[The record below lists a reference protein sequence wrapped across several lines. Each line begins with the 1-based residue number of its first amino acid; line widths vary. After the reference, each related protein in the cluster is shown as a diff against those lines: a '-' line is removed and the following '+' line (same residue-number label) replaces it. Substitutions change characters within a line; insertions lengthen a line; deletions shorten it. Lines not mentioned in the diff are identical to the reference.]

1 MIAHDLIELL
11 NESDELDYIEAKSAR
26 EVGKSILETIC
37 AFSNATGIGKGYILA
52 GVERH
57 MISTSE
63 YTYEPI
69 GITDTDQWQ
78 QDLASRCANEF
89 NRPVRPTISVELV
102 GGKQV
107 IVVEVAELARSAKPL
122 FFKAQGLPRGAW
134 IRVGS
139 TDQRCTEDD
148 LEAFYER
155 RDRFD
160 RIAVDY
166 TSIQDVDPVALN
178 RYRRLRGNVRPTAE
192 ELTYDDEELLTALN
206 CMVPD
211 GTGRLTVTGVLMF
224 GTTKIL
230 RREFPAQR
238 VDYIR
243 VPGNRWMEDPEN
255 RFTSIDMRGPLM
267 LMAYRATDAVF
278 DDLPKAFRLEGRNL
292 QAESVGL
299 PDQALREAV
308 VNALM
313 HRSYRVHSPLQLIRY
328 DNRVEITNAGFS
340 LKPESSLGQ
349 PGSVLRN
356 PSIAD
361 IFHDT
366 NLAETKGTGIR
377 AMRQLLQ
384 KAHLAPP
391 TYESNR
397 SNNTFTIRLLLHHFL
412 GRADLEWLATFE
424 EFQLNDA
431 QKQALIFVREVGAI
445 DNSTY
450 RQLSARS
457 AKLARIDLENL
468 CNKSLITK
476 KGKTRG
482 TYYIPGEQLK
492 TRVRTSQIG
501 NEASHI
507 SPEASQIGNEA
518 SYISGKKQPV
528 VDLSIKE
535 KILQDF
541 SSNLHRRVQALGPR
555 VSERRELIRLILDI
569 CSVTEWTLDEL
580 STLLK
585 RNRKGLFDN
594 YLSPLIDS
602 GQLEYKYPDMKRHPQ
617 QAYRTVQD

>member
-1 MIAHDLIELL
+1 
-11 NESDELDYIEAKSAR
+11 
-26 EVGKSILETIC
+26 
-37 AFSNATGIGKGYILA
+37 
-52 GVERH
+52 
-57 MISTSE
+57 
-63 YTYEPI
+63 
-69 GITDTDQWQ
+69 
-78 QDLASRCANEF
+78 
-89 NRPVRPTISVELV
+89 
-102 GGKQV
+102 
-107 IVVEVAELARSAKPL
+107 
-122 FFKAQGLPRGAW
+122 
-134 IRVGS
+134 
-139 TDQRCTEDD
+139 
-148 LEAFYER
+148 
-155 RDRFD
+155 
-160 RIAVDY
+160 
-166 TSIQDVDPVALN
+166 
-178 RYRRLRGNVRPTAE
+178 
-192 ELTYDDEELLTALN
+192 
-206 CMVPD
+206 
-211 GTGRLTVTGVLMF
+211 
-224 GTTKIL
+224 
-230 RREFPAQR
+230 
-238 VDYIR
+238 
-243 VPGNRWMEDPEN
+243 
-255 RFTSIDMRGPLM
+255 
-267 LMAYRATDAVF
+267 
-278 DDLPKAFRLEGRNL
+278 
-292 QAESVGL
+292 
-299 PDQALREAV
+299 
-308 VNALM
+308 
-313 HRSYRVHSPLQLIRY
+313 
-328 DNRVEITNAGFS
+328 
-340 LKPESSLGQ
+340 
-349 PGSVLRN
+349 
-356 PSIAD
+356 
-361 IFHDT
+361 
-366 NLAETKGTGIR
+366 
-377 AMRQLLQ
+377 MRQLLQ

-492 TRVRTSQIG
+492 TRARASQIG

-507 SPEASQIGNEA
+507 SSEASQIGNEA